1 MILVFAKE
9 EKWKYDDQY
18 FYYPVCLPTLKLIEN
33 LYEYFQKKPLFIIN
47 HESQELIKKLIKL
60 YNINLEIDLIESLD
74 LSKDISKLNKNE
86 KVVLIDLN
94 SPLLYYKK
102 EKIKDKVIK
111 SREYKTINVNATD
124 HKFINILGKS
134 IEYIFKIRKIKDFEK
149 LFNLI
154 KKYSTERVNNV
165 ILGKNIFI
173 CPLSKLDENNTILDN
188 TFIIN
193 SEIGKSNKIGPNCF
207 ITDSQIG
214 FNNIISHSII
224 TKNELINNNFVG
236 PFTHLRENNII
247 HSSKIGAFVEC
258 KNIKVDG
265 DLKASHLAYLGDL
278 IIEENVNIGAGVV
291 FANYDGKNKYT
302 SIIKKNSFIGSNAVI
317 ISPKKIGPNS
327 YIGAGSVVT
336 KDVHENTI
344 VIGNPA
350 RIHKKYETQNK

>member
-1 MILVFAKE
+1 MIIVFANE

-18 FYYPVCLPTLKLIEN
+18 FYYPVCLPTLKLIEI
-33 LYEYFQKKPLFIIN
+33 LCRYFQEKPLFIIN

-60 YNINLEIDLIESLD
+60 YNINIELDLTENID
-74 LSKDISKLNKNE
+74 LSKDISKYNKNE
-86 KVVLIDLN
+86 NLVLIDLN
-94 SPLLYYKK
+94 SPLLYYKR
-102 EKIKDKVIK
+102 EKIKDKLIK
-111 SREYKTINVNATD
+111 SRERKVINVNLID
-124 HKFINILGKS
+124 HKFMIGKS
-134 IEYIFKIRKIKDFEK
+134 IEYIFKIRIIKDFEK

-154 KKYSTERVNNV
+154 RKYSLEKAKN
-165 ILGKNIFI
+165 IMLGKNIFI
-173 CPLSKLDENNTILDN
+173 CPLSTLEENNTILDN

-193 SEIGKSNKIGPNCF
+193 SEIGKFNKIGPNCF

-214 FNNIISHSII
+214 FNNVISHSII
-224 TKNELINNNFVG
+224 KKNQLINDNFIG

-247 HSSKIGAFVEC
+247 HNSKIGAFVEC

-265 DLKASHLAYLGDL
+265 YLKAPHLAYLGDL
-278 IIEENVNIGAGVV
+278 IIEENVNIGAGAV

-302 SIIKKNSFIGSNAVI
+302 SIIKKNSFIGSNSVI
-317 ISPKKIGPNS
+317 VSPKQIGPNS

-350 RIHKKYETQNK
+350 RVYKKYETDNK